1 LSFGQQGL
9 EDTHNSTVKRS
20 SLEEGTMGQHFPKEP
35 EARRAMLLDAVAA
48 IGPVLSASGGRSEEL
63 NSLAPEAVSA
73 LRDAGM
79 FKLKLASEM
88 GGAEADPL
96 TEMLV
101 LEELAYHDLTSGW
114 CTMVGATAIASLGTF
129 LPKSG
134 LDKVFKSGNVPTASI
149 SFFPAGQATRKDT
162 GGYRVSGRW
171 RFNSG
176 IRHSEW
182 VLGGTVV
189 LNSDNG
195 NGGPIVMFSAF
206 PAADV
211 TLHDNWGGVT
221 GLRGTGSVDFSV
233 QDYDLP
239 EDQTFVWDLLEPKPA
254 RGGPSYRLPP
264 FSYVA
269 KEHGSVALGG
279 ARRALDELVKVATTT
294 RGTFRSS
301 KLDERQIVH
310 RFIGEADLKLR
321 AARALMHQRYDQL
334 WQKVNAGDK
343 PDGPDIADVRAICVY
358 ATDVAIEVATMAY
371 HFAGNTGLHH
381 PHVIGRLL
389 RDINTA
395 GIHQVMSD
403 TAYENHGKFRLGLPA
418 DPLA

>member
-1 LSFGQQGL
+1 M
-9 EDTHNSTVKRS
+9 TPK
-20 SLEEGTMGQHFPKEP
+20 FPKEP
-35 EARRAMLLDAVAA
+35 EAKRAMLLEAVAA
-48 IGPVLSASGGRSEEL
+48 IGPILSAQGGRSEEL
-63 NSLAPEAVSA
+63 NTLAPEAVSA

-129 LPKSG
+129 LPQSG
-134 LDKVFKSGNVPTASI
+134 LDKVFGNGQVPTASI

-195 NGGPIVMFSAF
+195 HGGPIVMFSAF
-206 PAADV
+206 PARDV
-211 TLHDNWGGVT
+211 ALHDNWGGVT

-233 QDYDLP
+233 EDYDLP
-239 EDQTFVWDLLEPKPA
+239 EDQTFVWDLLHPKPL

-279 ARRALDELVKVATTT
+279 ARRALDELVKIATTT

-301 KLDERQIVH
+301 KLDERQVVH

-321 AARALMHQRYDQL
+321 AARALMHERYGQL
-334 WQKVNAGDK
+334 WRKVNAGGE

-403 TAYENHGKFRLGLPA
+403 TAYENHGKYRLGLPA

>member
-1 LSFGQQGL
+1 
-9 EDTHNSTVKRS
+9 
-20 SLEEGTMGQHFPKEP
+20 
-35 EARRAMLLDAVAA
+35 
-48 IGPVLSASGGRSEEL
+48 
-63 NSLAPEAVSA
+63 
-73 LRDAGM
+73 M

-129 LPKSG
+129 LPQSG
-134 LDKVFKSGNVPTASI
+134 LDKVFSNGHVPSASI
-149 SFFPAGQATRKDT
+149 SFFPAGQATRNDN

-176 IRHSEW
+176 IRHAEW

-206 PAADV
+206 PAKDM
-211 TLHDNWGGVT
+211 TLYDNWGGVT

-233 QDYDLP
+233 QDYELP
-239 EDQTFVWDLLEPKPA
+239 EDQTFVWDLLEPQPL
-254 RGGPSYRLPP
+254 RGGAVLP
-264 FSYVA
+264 A
-269 KEHGSVALGG
+269 AALQLCRQGTRQRGAGRRAARTRRTGEDRHHDTGHVPVLQARRTAGGASLHRRSRSEIAGG
-279 ARRALDELVKVATTT
+279 AR
-294 RGTFRSS
+294 
-301 KLDERQIVH
+301 
-310 RFIGEADLKLR
+310 AD
-321 AARALMHQRYDQL
+321 ARALRPALAQGECRR
-334 WQKVNAGDK
+334 DK

-358 ATDVAIEVATMAY
+358 ATDVAIEIATMAY

>member
-1 LSFGQQGL
+1 MRQ
-9 EDTHNSTVKRS
+9 N
-20 SLEEGTMGQHFPKEP
+20 FPKEP
-35 EARRAMLLDAVAA
+35 EAKRAMLVDAVAA
-48 IGPVLSASGGRSEEL
+48 IGPVLSAQGGRSEEL
-63 NSLAPEAVSA
+63 KTLAPEAVSA

-129 LPKSG
+129 LPQSG
-134 LDKVFKSGNVPTASI
+134 LDKVFRNGHVPTASI
-149 SFFPAGQATRKDT
+149 SFFPAGQANRKET

-279 ARRALDELVKVATTT
+279 ARRALDELVKIATTT

-301 KLDERQIVH
+301 KLDERQVVH